1 MGGMIRNG
9 AASRR
14 LAAGPHLRA
23 TTAPLSP
30 AVAIFAGLAESAERE
45 PAIPLVDRARAIYAA
60 RRQRDAMLGAASAFF
75 HDPAWD
81 IMLDLFIQTEDQ
93 QIVSVSSAC
102 VGACV
107 AHTTALRCLKAMER
121 KGVVSF
127 RHDPFDKRRRFVSLT
142 VETHRRIAS
151 WLAEV

>member
-1 MGGMIRNG
+1 MTRPGTV
-9 AASRR
+9 RR
-14 LAAGPHLRA
+14 IGAGPHLRA
-23 TTAPLSP
+23 STTPLP
-30 AVAIFAGLAESAERE
+30 PEIAVFAGLAESGGHVSEV
-45 PAIPLVDRARAIYAA
+45 PLIDRARAIYTA
-60 RRQRDAMLGAASAFF
+60 RRRRDAMLGAASQFF

-81 IMLDLFIQTEDQ
+81 IMLDLFIQGEDH

-127 RHDPFDKRRRFVSLT
+127 RRDPFDKRRCFVSLT
-142 VETHRRIAS
+142 GDTHRRMAG
-151 WLAEV
+151 WLTEM

>member
-9 AASRR
+9 AATRR

-23 TTAPLSP
+23 TTAPLPSEM
-30 AVAIFAGLAESAERE
+30 AVYAGLNEGTGRASDV
-45 PAIPLVDRARAIYAA
+45 PLVDRARAIYAA
-60 RRQRDAMLGAASAFF
+60 RRRRDAMLGTASQFF

-142 VETHRRIAS
+142 VETHRRIVS

>member
-1 MGGMIRNG
+1 MRAGT
-9 AASRR
+9 SSHRR
-14 LAAGPHLRA
+14 ATGPHLRS
-23 TTAPLSP
+23 TTAPLP
-30 AVAIFAGLAESAERE
+30 PDIGVIAGRAEIGEGRSDV
-45 PAIPLVDRARAIYAA
+45 PLVDRARAIYTA
-60 RRQRDAMLGAASAFF
+60 RRRRDAMLGAAGQFF

-81 IMLDLFIQTEDQ
+81 IMLDLFIQGEDH

-127 RHDPFDKRRRFVSLT
+127 RRDPFDKRRCFVSLT
-142 VETHRRIAS
+142 VDTHRRMAT
-151 WLAEV
+151 WLAEA

>member
-1 MGGMIRNG
+1 MRAGTSSHRR
-9 AASRR
+9 AAS
-14 LAAGPHLRA
+14 PHLRA
-23 TTAPLSP
+23 TTAPLP
-30 AVAIFAGLAESAERE
+30 PDIGVFAGLAEAGERRSDV
-45 PAIPLVDRARAIYAA
+45 PLVDRARAIYTA
-60 RRQRDAMLGAASAFF
+60 RRRRDAMLGTAGQFF

-81 IMLDLFIQTEDQ
+81 IMLDLFIQGEDH

-127 RHDPFDKRRRFVSLT
+127 RRDPFDKRRCFVSLT
-142 VETHRRIAS
+142 VDMHRRMAG
-151 WLAEV
+151 WLAEA